1 MAAVNLLKEIEHLML
16 LKPATI
22 TFGIHEDKGAQTHG
36 EDDPTVAEI
45 ATFHEYGLGVP
56 RRSIVADFVD
66 ESAAEINKTVDT
78 TLTKIAEGAPV
89 TLDAI
94 PLILAGKMRARFAQG
109 IGPALDP
116 RTIARKGSSLQL
128 VDTGL
133 LRSSID
139 GRIEYN
145 G

>member
-1 MAAVNLLKEIEHLML
+1 MAAVNLLKEIEHLLL

-22 TFGIHEDKGAQTHG
+22 TFGIHEDKGSRVHEG
-36 EDDPTVAEI
+36 DGPTVAEI
-45 ATFHEYGLGVP
+45 ATVHEYGLGVP

-66 ESAAEINKTVDT
+66 DRAEDINATVDK

-94 PLILAGKMRARFAQG
+94 PLILAGKMRARFAEG
-109 IGPALDP
+109 IGPVLDP

-139 GRIEYN
+139 GKIEYN